1 MSTGLAIQDL
11 TVGYPGQA
19 VFDRL
24 TLPTLRPGE
33 MTALVGPNGAGKSTL
48 IRAIAGLKRASGA
61 IMLDGHALPTLDRVR
76 RSEQVA
82 YLPQTLPQGVT
93 LTVYDAVLSA
103 ARARPSRGSTA
114 VPADAV
120 AAVLH
125 RLSLTDL
132 AFRQLDQ
139 LSGGQRQLVGLAQA
153 LVVTPRVLL
162 LDEPT
167 SALDLRHQVQVLSA
181 VKSVTREA
189 DLVTMVVLHDLNL
202 AARFADTMVVVA
214 DGGLVVAGPPAEALS
229 AELLGG
235 VYHVDM
241 RVEHCSHG
249 LPFVIVD
256 AAH

>member
-1 MSTGLAIQDL
+1 MSDGLEVRDL
-11 TVGYPGQA
+11 TVGYPGHA
-19 VFDRL
+19 VFENL

-33 MTALVGPNGAGKSTL
+33 LAALVGPNGAGKSTL
-48 IRAIAGLKRASGA
+48 IRAIAGLKRSTGT
-61 IMLDGHALPTLDRVR
+61 ITLDGHALPTLDRVK

-82 YLPQTLPQGVT
+82 YLPQSLPQGVT

-103 ARARPSRGSTA
+103 ARARPSPRSKRTPGE
-114 VPADAV
+114 AV
-120 AAVLH
+120 AAVLD
-125 RLSLTDL
+125 RLSLRDL
-132 AFRQLDQ
+132 AFRQLDH

-167 SALDLRHQVQVLSA
+167 SALDLRHQVQVLTA
-181 VKSVTREA
+181 VRNVTREA
-189 DLVTMVVLHDLNL
+189 NLVTIVVLHDLNL
-202 AARFADTMVVVA
+202 AARFANTMLVVA
-214 DGGLVVAGPPAEALS
+214 DGGLAIAGAPTDALH

-235 VYHVDM
+235 VYDVDM

-256 AAH
+256 AAR